1 MSLSCSCDDFCK
13 GEFDEWWQ
21 GPNATV
27 SPTGETC
34 VECGAAI
41 PEGSEVTVFHHWEVY
56 EPNVKRP
63 FDPEAE
69 LCDEPE
75 DFNLARHWE
84 QLYAAMQED
93 LDAHADAFGWDFDD
107 ERYERVTSSDYRCE
121 RCSDVASS
129 IEAHGFCLIAPR
141 ELIDAH
147 EEFVAMQN
155 NGRRVEWMKRDGV
168 FHPVVTL
175 EAAE

>member
-1 MSLSCSCDDFCK
+1 MPRMGRAERVTL
-13 GEFDEWWQ
+13 
-21 GPNATV
+21 P
-27 SPTGETC
+27 
-34 VECGAAI
+34 AAVVH
-41 PEGSEVTVFHHWEVY
+41 PWPRGT
-56 EPNVKRP
+56 
-63 FDPEAE
+63 
-69 LCDEPE
+69 
-75 DFNLARHWE
+75 
-84 QLYAAMQED
+84 D